1 MDTLAL
7 AIFNSALS
15 FVAILWVTR
24 DYRMNQ
30 SQEAVFAKRY
40 GHR

>member
-1 MDTLAL
+1 METLAL

-15 FVAILWVTR
+15 FVAVLWVTR

-30 SQEAVFAKRY
+30 SQAATFAKRY
-40 GHR
+40 R